1 MALQFAAQLGLA
13 GRNLCG
19 IRYACQ
25 GFLEELQLAGH
36 ELLVEFGEMRF
47 AGAVEDDPGDQRY
60 RGGAGGEQQAQA
72 RGEGRLH
79 ASRSSST

>member
-1 MALQFAAQLGLA
+1 MALQFAAQFGLT
-13 GRNLCG
+13 GWDLCG